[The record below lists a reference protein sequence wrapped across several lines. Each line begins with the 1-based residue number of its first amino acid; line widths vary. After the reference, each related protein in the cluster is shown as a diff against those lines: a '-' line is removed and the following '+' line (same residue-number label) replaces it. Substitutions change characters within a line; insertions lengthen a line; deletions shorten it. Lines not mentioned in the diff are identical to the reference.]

1 MQFPDLEVWDDTSRR
16 TPATQ
21 MAVDEALVDR
31 AASPV
36 LRLYRWAA
44 PALTFGYAQRWA
56 EVSAL
61 ADGRPLV
68 RRWTGGGVVFHGND
82 LTLTLAVPPADALCR
97 MRTDG
102 IYRAIHEAILGALG
116 GASAGF
122 RLALPEDCR
131 PGTACF
137 VSPALHDILLGGQKI
152 CGGALRR
159 GRRGVLYQG
168 SLHRDLSADLL
179 GAAFSSRC
187 RPYSPAP
194 GFEEA
199 VDNLART
206 RYAAPDWNELR

>member
-1 MQFPDLEVWDDTSRR
+1 MPFSDLEVWDDMSRR
-16 TPATQ
+16 TPAAQ
-21 MAVDEALVDR
+21 MAVDEVLLGYGEA
-31 AASPV
+31 PV

-61 ADGRPLV
+61 AGARPLV
-68 RRWTGGGVVFHGND
+68 RRWTGGGVVYHGDD
-82 LTLTLAVPPADALCR
+82 LTLTLAVPPTDPLCR
-97 MRTDG
+97 LRTDQ

-137 VSPALHDILLGGQKI
+137 VSPALHDILHAGKKA

-159 GRRGVLYQG
+159 GRCGVLYQG

-187 RPYSPAP
+187 RPCAPAP
-194 GFEEA
+194 AFEEA

-206 RYAAPDWNELR
+206 RYATKDWNELR